1 MSRHIKLLY
10 ILSEI
15 VKIRAKRR
23 KKWLQVCGEP
33 TPHFLPLWES
43 PNNFMQLNQ
52 CNAHNT
58 MHDDDSVELVSD
70 PIQPYFD
77 DEGDVEVR
85 FRAAL
90 VDYFVA
96 LCRQA
101 SRR

>member
-1 MSRHIKLLY
+1 MGEHAGEDYVPELGDRVPAALDPARRELL
-10 ILSEI
+10 
-15 VKIRAKRR
+15 
-23 KKWLQVCGEP
+23 Q
-33 TPHFLPLWES
+33 F
-43 PNNFMQLNQ
+43 
-52 CNAHNT
+52 T

>member
-1 MSRHIKLLY
+1 
-10 ILSEI
+10 
-15 VKIRAKRR
+15 
-23 KKWLQVCGEP
+23 
-33 TPHFLPLWES
+33 
-43 PNNFMQLNQ
+43 
-52 CNAHNT
+52 